1 MNDVVIVATARSALT
16 RSWSGGFNLM
26 HPVSL
31 GGLILQHAIKR
42 AGLEPG
48 AIEDV
53 AMRCAN
59 PEGATGLNTA
69 RQIALA
75 AGCPDTVPALT
86 VTRLCASGLQAI
98 AIAANRIA
106 LGEVEVMAAGGVESI
121 SHVQNEMN
129 THMIQDP
136 RLRERAPAI
145 YMPMLETAEVVAQ
158 RYGVSRE
165 AQDAYGA
172 RSQQRAAAA
181 QAAGRFQA
189 EIVPVETHKLQA
201 DRSTGD
207 MQQVAVT
214 VAYDEGIRPDT
225 TVEALAALRSVLPG
239 GTVNAGNASQFSDGA
254 SACILT
260 SRRYAEKHNLP
271 VLGIW
276 RGFAAA
282 GCAPDEM
289 GMGPVYAVP
298 KVLQHAG
305 LTGSQ
310 IDLWELNEAF
320 AAQVLPCQQQLQIP
334 DEQLNVNGGAIAV
347 GHPYGVSGS
356 RMVGHALLEGRRRGA
371 RYAVVTMC
379 VGGGQGAAA
388 VLEIAH

>member
-1 MNDVVIVATARSALT
+1 MNDVVIVATARSALA
-16 RSWSGGFNLM
+16 RSWSGGFNQM

-31 GGLILQHAIKR
+31 GGEILRHAIER

-53 AMRCAN
+53 AMGCAN
-59 PEGATGLNTA
+59 PEGATGLNVA

-75 AGCPDTVPALT
+75 AGCPDTVPAMT
-86 VTRLCASGLQAI
+86 VTRLCASGLQAL

-145 YMPMLETAEVVAQ
+145 YMPMLETAEVVARQ
-158 RYGVSRE
+158 YGVSRE

-181 QAAGRFQA
+181 QAAGIFDT
-189 EIVPVETHKLQA
+189 EIVPISTQMLQA
-201 DRSTGD
+201 DRASGELR
-207 MQQVAVT
+207 QVAVT
-214 VAYDEGIRPDT
+214 VTRDEGVRPDT
-225 TVEALAALRSVLPG
+225 TPDTLAAIRSVLPG
-239 GTVNAGNASQFSDGA
+239 GTVAAGNASQFSDGA

-260 SRRYAEKHNLP
+260 SRRYAERHNLP

-289 GMGPVYAVP
+289 GMGPIHAVP
-298 KVLQHAG
+298 KVLRQAG
-305 LTGSQ
+305 LATHQ

-320 AAQVLPCQQQLQIP
+320 AAQVLPCQKHLDIP
-334 DEQLNVNGGAIAV
+334 DDRLNVNGGAIAV

-356 RMVGHALLEGRRRGA
+356 RMTGHALLEGRRRGA
-371 RYAVVTMC
+371 RHAVITMC

-388 VLEIAH
+388 VVEIVS